1 MHKLGV
7 RVMRRKILISLLVA
21 LGIAITLISPLAIG
35 VPALIIWIYLI
46 REVWKQRKKELK
58 DQIEKGISESH
69 LKRLQVLLKVAG
81 AALIV
86 FIVGSV
92 FHNVI
97 SGLYEIEESISLI
110 IAIAGLLL
118 FVAATAVGFLTYIR
132 GRRNVE

>member
-1 MHKLGV
+1 
-7 RVMRRKILISLLVA
+7 MRRKILISLLVA
-21 LGIAITLISPLAIG
+21 LGIAITLISPLTIG
-35 VPALIIWIYLI
+35 IPALIIWIYLI

-58 DQIEKGISESH
+58 GQIEEGISESH

-81 AALIV
+81 TALIV

-97 SGLYEIEESISLI
+97 SGLYKIEESISLI

-118 FVAATAVGFLTYIR
+118 FVAVAAVGFLTYIT